1 MLYECLTSVLEL
13 SMEKKLSKH
22 GNSRAIVIEKPI
34 LDLLSITDNTVLKVT
49 TEDGKIIIEPVRR
62 SKKMMKIS
70 SDKKMQKIY
79 EEIVE
84 KYGPAL
90 KKLAKN

>member
-1 MLYECLTSVLEL
+1 
-13 SMEKKLSKH
+13 MEKKLSKH

-34 LDLLSITDNTVLKVT
+34 LDLLEITDNTILKVT
-49 TEDGKIIIEPVRR
+49 TENGKIIIEPVLPG
-62 SKKMMKIS
+62 KKMKIS

>member
-1 MLYECLTSVLEL
+1 MLYKCLTYKGKK
-13 SMEKKLSKH
+13 MEKKLSKH

-34 LDLLSITDNTVLKVT
+34 LDLLSITDDTALKIT

-62 SKKMMKIS
+62 SKKIKIS

>member
-1 MLYECLTSVLEL
+1 MYFGIK
-13 SMEKKLSKH
+13 MEKKLSKH

-34 LDLLSITDNTVLKVT
+34 LDLLSITDETVLKIT
-49 TEDGKIIIEPVRR
+49 TEDGKIIIEPVNRV
-62 SKKMMKIS
+62 KKMKIS
-70 SDKKMQKIY
+70 SDKKMQRIY
-79 EEIVE
+79 EEMVE

>member
-1 MLYECLTSVLEL
+1 
-13 SMEKKLSKH
+13 MEKRLSRH

-34 LDLLSITDNTVLKVT
+34 LDLLSITDDTVLKVT
-49 TEDGKIIIEPVRR
+49 TEDGKIIIEPLNRA
-62 SKKMMKIS
+62 KKVKIS
-70 SDKKMQKIY
+70 SDKKVQKIY

>member
-1 MLYECLTSVLEL
+1 
-13 SMEKKLSKH
+13 MEKKLSKH

-34 LDLLSITDNTVLKVT
+34 LDLLSITDETVLKIS
-49 TEDGKIIIEPVRR
+49 TEDGKIIIEPVNRV
-62 SKKMMKIS
+62 KKMKIS
-70 SDKKMQKIY
+70 SDKKMQRIY
-79 EEIVE
+79 DEIVE

>member
-1 MLYECLTSVLEL
+1 
-13 SMEKKLSKH
+13 MEKKLSKH

-34 LDLLSITDNTVLKVT
+34 LDLLSITDSTVLKIS
-49 TEDGKIIIEPVRR
+49 TEGGKIIIEPLNRV
-62 SKKMMKIS
+62 KKMKIS

-79 EEIVE
+79 DEIVE
-84 KYGPAL
+84 KYAPDL

>member
-1 MLYECLTSVLEL
+1 
-13 SMEKKLSKH
+13 MEKKLSKH

-34 LDLLSITDNTVLKVT
+34 LDLLSITDDTVLKVT
-49 TEDGKIIIEPVRR
+49 TEDGKIIIEPLIRG
-62 SKKMMKIS
+62 KKVKIS
-70 SDKKMQKIY
+70 SDKKVQKIY

>member
-1 MLYECLTSVLEL
+1 
-13 SMEKKLSKH
+13 MEKKLSKH

-34 LDLLSITDNTVLKVT
+34 LDLLSITDDTVLKVT
-49 TEDGKIIIEPVRR
+49 TEDGKIIIEPLIRG
-62 SKKMMKIS
+62 KKVKIS
-70 SDKKMQKIY
+70 SDKRVQKIY

>member
-1 MLYECLTSVLEL
+1 
-13 SMEKKLSKH
+13 MEKKLSKH

-34 LDLLSITDNTVLKVT
+34 LDLLAITDETILKVT
-49 TEDGKIIIEPVRR
+49 TEDGKIIIEPIRR
-62 SKKMMKIS
+62 DKKMKIS

>member
-1 MLYECLTSVLEL
+1 
-13 SMEKKLSKH
+13 MEKKLSKH

-34 LDLLSITDNTVLKVT
+34 LDLLSITDSTVLNIT
-49 TEDGKIIIEPVRR
+49 TQDGKIIIEPVRNR
-62 SKKMMKIS
+62 EKKIKIS
-70 SDKKMQKIY
+70 SDKKMQRIY

>member
-1 MLYECLTSVLEL
+1 
-13 SMEKKLSKH
+13 MEKKLSKH

-34 LDLLSITDNTVLKVT
+34 LDLLSITDSTVLNIT
-49 TEDGKIIIEPVRR
+49 TQDGKIIIEPVRNR
-62 SKKMMKIS
+62 EKKIKIS
-70 SDKKMQKIY
+70 SDKKMQRIY

-84 KYGPAL
+84 KYGPVL